1 MSCRP
6 FHKHNF
12 ALPITVQAYELTRL
26 FQGRL
31 QDKIKTL
38 ECLLDISAV
47 FGGDFPAYHLFPAAG
62 SSIFLHF
69 LLLQVRQKDINTFM

>member
-6 FHKHNF
+6 FHKHKF

-26 FQGRL
+26 GRL
-31 QDKIKTL
+31 QDKIKTVK
-38 ECLLDISAV
+38 CLLDISAV

-69 LLLQVRQKDINTFM
+69 LLLQVRQKDINTYM